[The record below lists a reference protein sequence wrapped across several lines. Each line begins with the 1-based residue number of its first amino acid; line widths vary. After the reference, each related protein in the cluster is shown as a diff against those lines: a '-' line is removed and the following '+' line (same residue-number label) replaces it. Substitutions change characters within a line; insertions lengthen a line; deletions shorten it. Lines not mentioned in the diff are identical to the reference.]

1 MQSGKEFRWQFI
13 KQSYTDNKNIDD
25 ESSEFSNN
33 NVEEDEQTE
42 NESEL
47 LDISENPNN
56 KNEINP
62 DKMAKKKN
70 IIKK

>member
-13 KQSYTDNKNIDD
+13 KQSYADNKNIDD

-33 NVEEDEQTE
+33 DVEDEEVE

-47 LDISENPNN
+47 SDISEN
-56 KNEINP
+56 
-62 DKMAKKKN
+62 
-70 IIKK
+70 